1 MPPSTSFPSQLST
14 PFHQHSTCSHS
25 HSRPYH
31 PAPRHGSTP
40 PPPARPR
47 RQPRLGQ
54 CRPGSGHH
62 RAQGRHDLHPLR
74 VLRQSLQP
82 VLLLPAAV
90 PSPGAGHHALPA
102 HHAVL
107 PFPLRRRRRPRHLLV
122 PATSCCFR
130 RRRRPWWRRL
140 LLPAAYRRRRRQW
153 RWRVAAGRW
162 CVPDGAAA
170 AQPVPA
176 LLPLLLLQPAAAV
189 ALRRAGRDR
198 RLAAAGAPPHK
209 HAAAAVSDA
218 VRGPDLQSEP
228 SFNACC
234 TCMHACA
241 VSSFY
246 KAVIDPA
253 GDSIVVGGRVACVFY
268 RY

>member
-74 VLRQSLQP
+74 VVRQPLQP

-107 PFPLRRRRRPRHLLV
+107 PFPLRRRRRRRRPRHLLV

-130 RRRRPWWRRL
+130 RRRPWWRRL
-140 LLPAAYRRRRRQW
+140 LLPAAHRRRRRQW

-162 CVPDGAAA
+162 CVPDGGAAA

-189 ALRRAGRDR
+189 ALRRAGPGRHLAVR
-198 RLAAAGAPPHK
+198 RVSAAGAPPHK
-209 HAAAAVSDA
+209 HAAAAAVSDA
-218 VRGPDLQSEP
+218 VRGRPDLQSEP

-234 TCMHACA
+234 MHARA
-241 VSSFY
+241 VSTF
-246 KAVIDPA
+246 
-253 GDSIVVGGRVACVFY
+253 
-268 RY
+268 